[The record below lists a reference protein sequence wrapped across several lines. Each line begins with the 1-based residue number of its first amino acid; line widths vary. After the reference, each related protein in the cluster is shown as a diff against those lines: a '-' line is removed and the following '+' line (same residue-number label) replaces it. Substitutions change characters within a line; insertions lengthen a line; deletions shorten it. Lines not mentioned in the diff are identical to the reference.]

1 MSWSVRKI
9 QTSNAAQVS
18 GSNAIPLGRVVRAVP
33 RGVGPDGKPKWV
45 IRLNQ
50 RQPHASQQQHD
61 HQPQTL
67 IRYPI
72 LRGQVPYMRLPM
84 PPPPQ
89 PEPQQN
95 EIHYNIGHVFEEN
108 GKKVRKMPIN
118 LNGQTIWV
126 DCAEQPLGD
135 QNKRKMVVQ
144 ADNPAPL
151 QKVNNDECTI
161 CYEPRNPAYMFY
173 PCGHATFCKNCAS
186 RLFEESEKKCPD
198 CRRPIKDIVRVFQ

>member
-1 MSWSVRKI
+1 MSWSVRKF

-18 GSNAIPLGRVVRAVP
+18 GSNDIPLGRVVRAVP

-45 IRLNQ
+45 MM
-50 RQPHASQQQHD
+50 D
-61 HQPQTL
+61 
-67 IRYPI
+67 
-72 LRGQVPYMRLPM
+72 
-84 PPPPQ
+84 
-89 PEPQQN
+89 E
-95 EIHYNIGHVFEEN
+95 
-108 GKKVRKMPIN
+108 KVRKLPIN

-126 DCAEQPLGD
+126 DCVEPLPYIIRRWIEADYVEQPSGD

-144 ADNPAPL
+144 AGNPSPL
-151 QKVNNDECTI
+151 QELNDDECTI

>member
-95 EIHYNIGHVFEEN
+95 DGILSE
-108 GKKVRKMPIN
+108 
-118 LNGQTIWV
+118 
-126 DCAEQPLGD
+126 
-135 QNKRKMVVQ
+135 NKRKMVVQ
-144 ADNPAPL
+144 AGNPAPL
-151 QKVNNDECTI
+151 QEVNDDECTI